1 MIISPEAIKFLQKK
15 TEYKILDTSLCDDF
29 LDLTP
34 KAKGTRVKTSS
45 CDDIKLKSYCPIK
58 ETINKVKK
66 QPMEL
71 EKIFA
76 YCISGKDYY
85 PKYTRNSYNSVA
97 KNKQS
102 DFF

>member
-1 MIISPEAIKFLQKK
+1 MNVRHETKKLLEENVGEKFFDPGLG
-15 TEYKILDTSLCDDF
+15 DNF

-34 KAKGTRVKTSS
+34 KAKRTRVKTSR
-45 CDDIKLKSYCPIK
+45 CDDIRLKSFCPIQ

-71 EKIFA
+71 DKILA
-76 YCISGKDYY
+76 YYIFGKDYY

-97 KNKQS
+97 KK
-102 DFF
+102 